1 MGSVAVTFRLM
12 PESPDTDLAAI
23 RKAVQAGLGSS
34 VRGLQEKDIA
44 FGLKALLVLAVVE
57 DAAGATDRVESKLAG
72 IPGVGSVEAIDVTL
86 V

>member
-23 RKAVQAGLGSS
+23 RNAVKGALGPAF
-34 VRGLQEKDIA
+34 RGTQEKDIA

-57 DAAGATDRVESKLAG
+57 DAAGASDRVEAKLAA

>member
-12 PESPDTDLAAI
+12 PESPDADLAAI
-23 RKAVQAGLGSS
+23 RKAVQGALGAT
-34 VRGLQEKDIA
+34 VRGTQEKDIA
-44 FGLKALLVLAVVE
+44 FGVKALLVLAVVE
-57 DAAGATDRVESKLAG
+57 DAAGASDRVESKLAA